1 MYFFVQNKKCDCS
14 PKELVRARAKLYG
27 HEKKYLIQIQVLQK
41 YPIEKRSMMKE
52 TNVGNRKKLHKHTIL
67 HQF

>member
-27 HEKKYLIQIQVLQK
+27 HEKKYLTQIQLLQK

-52 TNVGNRKKLHKHTIL
+52 TNVMKFYK
-67 HQF
+67 

>member
-27 HEKKYLIQIQVLQK
+27 HEKKYLIQIQLLLK
-41 YPIEKRSMMKE
+41 YPFEKRSMMKKLMLR
-52 TNVGNRKKLHKHTIL
+52 NFINKKVGNRKKTA
-67 HQF
+67 